1 MKKIVSILGSTGT
14 IGVNALNIF
23 QKNKN
28 LFKFNIFVANKN
40 FNLICKQIVKFKP
53 EIFVVNNLKVF
64 ERVKLRS

>member
-40 FNLICKQIVKFKP
+40 FNLICKQIVKFDWQIK
-53 EIFVVNNLKVF
+53 
-64 ERVKLRS
+64 